1 MKKYET
7 LRDLVEDG
15 EEPKNTEYIFMCWGD
30 DPRIEVG
37 IVVTNVKLCPSEEG
51 GYTFID
57 KETGKEMH
65 TNYAWALMENTPEN
79 IVRIN
84 EWKEKCNVCKEAERI
99 RDLYRRRIRTLEKYP
114 NLFKNAEIDGEGSN
128 DK

>member
-30 DPRIEVG
+30 DPRIEAG
-37 IVVTNVKLCPSEEG
+37 IVVTDVKLCPPERG
-51 GYTFID
+51 GYTFMD
-57 KETGKEMH
+57 KETGKKMH

-79 IVRIN
+79 VVRIN
-84 EWKEKCNVCKEAERI
+84 EWKEKCNVCKEAERM

-114 NLFKNAEIDGEGSN
+114 NLFKNDEIDEGHSN

>member
-7 LRDLVEDG
+7 LRALVEDG

-30 DPRIEVG
+30 DPRIEAG
-37 IVVTNVKLCPSEEG
+37 IVVTDVKLYSPERG

-57 KETGKEMH
+57 KETGKKMH

-79 IVRIN
+79 VVRIN
-84 EWKEKCNVCKEAERI
+84 EWKEKCNVCKEAERM

-114 NLFKNAEIDGEGSN
+114 NLFKNDEMSEGHSN